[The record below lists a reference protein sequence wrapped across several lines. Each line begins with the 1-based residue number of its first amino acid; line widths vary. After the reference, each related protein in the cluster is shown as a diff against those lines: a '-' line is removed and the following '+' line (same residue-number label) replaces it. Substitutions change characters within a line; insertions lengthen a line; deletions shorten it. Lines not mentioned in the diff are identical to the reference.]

1 MKFGDFLNTHEGALS
16 ENRWNRFANVGL
28 AVAVVVL
35 LYMVNTKDQIVIIQ
49 PTALASEAW
58 ISKEGASQSYK
69 EAWGFHL
76 AQLTGNVT
84 PANVEFLKERLK
96 PLLSPAIYSEVIDTL
111 EVQAQDIRDDRIT
124 MRFEPRV
131 VEYETTTDKVFV
143 YGYSFVKGATGTEER
158 TDRTYEYR
166 LKIESYAPLIVDIN
180 TYEGKPRSEQVLA
193 QIQKQEQRRAGGKN

>member
-1 MKFGDFLNTHEGALS
+1 MKFGDFLNTHEGALT

-28 AVAVVVL
+28 AVAIVLL

-58 ISKEGASQSYK
+58 ISKEAASQSYK
-69 EAWGFHL
+69 EAWGLHL

-124 MRFEPRV
+124 MRFEPRA

-166 LKIESYAPLIVDIN
+166 IKIESYAPLIVDIN

-193 QIQKQEQRRAGGKN
+193 QIQKQEERRAGGKN

>member
-1 MKFGDFLNTHEGALS
+1 VKIGDFLNTHEGALT
-16 ENRWNRFANVGL
+16 ENRFNRFANVGL
-28 AVAVVVL
+28 AVAVLVL
-35 LYMVNTKDQIVIIQ
+35 LYMVNTKDQIIVIQ

-58 ISKEGASQSYK
+58 ISTDAASQSYK

-84 PANVEFLKERLK
+84 PANVDFLKERLK
-96 PLLSPAIYSEVIDTL
+96 PLLSPAIYSEVVDTL
-111 EVQAQDIRDDRIT
+111 EIQAQDIRDDRIT

-143 YGYSFVKGATGTEER
+143 YGYSFIKGSTGNEDR
-158 TDRTYEYR
+158 KDRTYEYR
-166 LKIESYAPLIVDIN
+166 LKIENYAPLIVDIN

-193 QIQKQEQRRAGGKN
+193 QLQKQEERRSGGKK